1 MIHPAQHPLNRLW
14 VRLSMM
20 FALVVLIGVMLT
32 AFIGILVSTPT
43 QLNYVNVLRDPNGP
57 VELLAQYYRTNQ
69 WDNAAAFM
77 LGVQSAYGD
86 PDYFSLSF
94 SLVDGNGQLIFD
106 THPTDISAY
115 PYVQFDESVPVT
127 IGGAIQGYLR
137 GLGLASEK
145 FLRDYSPQSQFL
157 MWLQERIWWM
167 SALGALIGLIF
178 GAIFARNIAA
188 PLHELA
194 DAAYQIA
201 RKDLSQR
208 VRVRGTDEMIQVG
221 SAFNYMA
228 TELAHAEK
236 LRRNLVAD
244 VAHELRTPLTVLQ
257 GNLRAMLDGVYPMD
271 AGEIA
276 NLYDQTRLLSRL
288 VNDLHELAQADA
300 NQLPLSLASM
310 SLGDMVT
317 RLMTTFAPIAESNGV
332 MLVADVAPNLPLVH
346 ADSARMAQV
355 INNLFNNALH
365 HTPAG
370 GKITIRVCLDGDR
383 VALDVADTG
392 KGIHPDHLPNVFER
406 FYRGDRARSRN
417 TGGAGLGLA
426 IVKAIITAHGGDVS
440 VISAG
445 LGHGATFT
453 VRLPIAP

>member
-1 MIHPAQHPLNRLW
+1 MIHPARHPLNRLW

-69 WDNAAAFM
+69 WDNATAFM

-94 SLVDGNGQLIFD
+94 SLVDSNGQLIFD
-106 THPTDISAY
+106 THPTDTSAY

-127 IGGAIQGYLR
+127 IGGSIQGYLR

-178 GAIFARNIAA
+178 GAIFARHIAA

-300 NQLPLSLASM
+300 NQLPLSLAPM
-310 SLGDMVT
+310 NLGDMVT
-317 RLMTTFAPIAESNGV
+317 RLMTTFAPIAESNDV
-332 MLVADVAPNLPLVH
+332 MLVADIAPDLPLVH

-370 GKITIRVCLDGDR
+370 GKIIIRVCLDGDR

-440 VISAG
+440 VTSAG

>member
-1 MIHPAQHPLNRLW
+1 
-14 VRLSMM
+14 
-20 FALVVLIGVMLT
+20 
-32 AFIGILVSTPT
+32 
-43 QLNYVNVLRDPNGP
+43 
-57 VELLAQYYRTNQ
+57 
-69 WDNAAAFM
+69 
-77 LGVQSAYGD
+77 
-86 PDYFSLSF
+86 
-94 SLVDGNGQLIFD
+94 
-106 THPTDISAY
+106 
-115 PYVQFDESVPVT
+115 
-127 IGGAIQGYLR
+127 
-137 GLGLASEK
+137 
-145 FLRDYSPQSQFL
+145 
-157 MWLQERIWWM
+157 
-167 SALGALIGLIF
+167 
-178 GAIFARNIAA
+178 
-188 PLHELA
+188 
-194 DAAYQIA
+194 
-201 RKDLSQR
+201 
-208 VRVRGTDEMIQVG
+208 
-221 SAFNYMA
+221 
-228 TELAHAEK
+228 
-236 LRRNLVAD
+236 
-244 VAHELRTPLTVLQ
+244 VLQ